1 MRDIIVLNGKHQA
14 GKTTLGTM
22 LLEKS
27 DKFKFFPEIGG
38 QLRNEV
44 QYNSLSSSEPFDREV
59 MRRELERSQEILQ
72 CQKIPVV
79 ETWHPGNIA
88 YAEQRSPLMVP
99 EYLRKAEEELGIF
112 KPIPVIVDV
121 TEPTFRSRIT
131 EHIRPDEVDILAQ
144 FYQGIFQSTV
154 GFYIRHKIQPLFV
167 NGELPV
173 QQSLQ
178 NLIGMLELNGINI

>member
-22 LLEKS
+22 LLERS
-27 DKFKFFPEIGG
+27 NNFTFFPEIGG
-38 QLRNEV
+38 QLRHEV
-44 QYNSLSSSEPFDREV
+44 AYNSLESSEPFDREV
-59 MRRELERSQEILQ
+59 MRRELARSQEILQ
-72 CQKIPVV
+72 CPKIPVV

-88 YAEQRSPLMVP
+88 YAEQRSPGMVP
-99 EYLRKAEEELGIF
+99 EYLARVENELEMF
-112 KPIPVIVDV
+112 NPIPVIVDV
-121 TEPTFRSRIT
+121 TEPTFRARIT
-131 EHIRPDEVDILAQ
+131 EHIHPDEVGKLAE